1 MSTPEQAPK
10 PIWHLLFA
18 TLLVGGVLTSF
29 LYPHLWS
36 LWLGPLHYSEYHGWL
51 YPFLDMQGRIAAFEG
66 HRAGIDMLHQA
77 NPFDPLG
84 RLNVKPSWPLHLSF
98 IGIEKD
104 HLVSLSFATIA
115 LFLSFVIYLVRP
127 KSLFE
132 LILTS
137 AVCFSPPFLLGIERA
152 NDDLIYFCLLAAVP
166 FLLARRSPLCKWI
179 AWAWILLLT
188 PAKFYPGAAYALLVL
203 EAKTRQQLLLMLGL
217 AAALLTIH
225 VGLNIEEL
233 KRISE
238 IVPRPENY
246 MTHGLPSLA
255 EALSKPALVKGLFL
269 LAAGIVSLG
278 IMTQDNGGFDHYPMK
293 EQRWFI
299 LGSSVWFFCFA
310 ANSNYDYRLIFF
322 TFMLPLLLTLA
333 RESQPKIQNY
343 LARLT
348 LLLLI
353 PAFWCDVFFV
363 HCFSAD
369 DGAWTYGHLA
379 GVSIIKNMALVAV
392 ALSVTII
399 SAQILRPNL
408 CQLLNLKMN
417 PNG

>member
-1 MSTPEQAPK
+1 MSTPEQPPK

-18 TLLVGGVLTSF
+18 TLLVGGVLISF

-98 IGIEKD
+98 LGIERD
-104 HLVSLSFATIA
+104 HLVPLSFATIA
-115 LFLSFVIYLVRP
+115 SFFAIIIYLVRP

-132 LILTS
+132 LILTT
-137 AVCFSPPFLLGIERA
+137 AICFSPPFLLGIERA
-152 NDDLIYFCLLAAVP
+152 NDDLIYFSLLALVP
-166 FLLARRSPLCKWI
+166 ILLARRSLLCKWI
-179 AWAWILLLT
+179 AWTWILLLT
-188 PAKFYPGAAYALLVL
+188 PAKFYPGAAYALLLL
-203 EAKTRQQLLLMLGL
+203 ETKTRKQLLLMLGL
-217 AAALLTIH
+217 AAALLAVH

-246 MTHGLPSLA
+246 MSHGLPTLTGP
-255 EALSKPALVKGLFL
+255 LGNPLLFKGLFL
-269 LAAGIVSLG
+269 LAAGIVTIG
-278 IMTQDNGGFDHYPMK
+278 IITRCGGEFDHYPMM

-322 TFMLPLLLTLA
+322 VFMLPLLLTLA
-333 RESQPKIQNY
+333 RESRPHIQNY
-343 LARLT
+343 SARAT

-353 PAFWCDVFFV
+353 PSFWCDVFFI
-363 HCFSAD
+363 HYFASD
-369 DGAWTYGHLA
+369 NGTWTHSHLA
-379 GVSIIKNMALVAV
+379 GVSIIKNMILTIV
-392 ALSVTII
+392 ALLVVII

-408 CQLLNLKMN
+408 CRLLNFKSES
-417 PNG
+417 